1 MMKRG
6 KFISFEGLDGA
17 GKSTHIDGVAALL
30 RSHGQE
36 VVSTREPG
44 GTALGERLREIL
56 LHEPMTADAEA
67 LLMFAS
73 RREHLALV
81 IRPALDRGVTV
92 VSDRFSDASFA
103 YQGGGRGLDFS
114 RLAVLENWV
123 QEGVHPDLTLLFDL
137 PYEVARTRLAAVRT
151 LDRFEREAEDFHNRV
166 RSAYLR
172 RADSFPDRIRV
183 IDATQPVSEIAK
195 QVENIVVTNCLI

>member
-103 YQGGGRGLDFS
+103 YQGGGRGLEFS